1 MNLNHDLAREIV
13 RQRGTTSLGST
24 APVARRPGHPRAARA
39 LRRLA
44 ERIERET

>member
-13 RQRGTTSLGST
+13 RERSITKT
-24 APVARRPGHPRAARA
+24 ASSRRTHPRAARA

-44 ERIERET
+44 ERMERDA